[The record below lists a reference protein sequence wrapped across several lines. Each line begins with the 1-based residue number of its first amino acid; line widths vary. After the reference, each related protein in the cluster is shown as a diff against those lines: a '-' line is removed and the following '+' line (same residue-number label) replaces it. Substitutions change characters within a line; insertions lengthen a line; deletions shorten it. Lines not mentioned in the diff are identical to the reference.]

1 MNLVIRGVSFLG
13 TYWKF
18 IVKAKERKDSF
29 MTIQQAHNE
38 FVREF
43 SDGTVKTNSL
53 TTIKNYQSSLH
64 LLLLATPAKEVSD
77 ITETLL
83 RQFARYGELE
93 RKWSPNTQLTHR
105 KNLQPFTLWCVKK
118 GLLAKDPFEE
128 IERPPLP
135 ELLPS
140 YYSDDEMERILYVTS
155 EEAKNDYLRKR
166 NLAMLAVLRLAGL
179 RKSEFLGLR
188 VWDLDFEN
196 NYLKVRAVNAK
207 DRGDRVIPMSSK
219 LVQRLQ
225 SYLEVRKQKKSDL
238 LSLWLSD
245 HGQAFSKH
253 GWDHFVDQL
262 SERLGFKVKTHKFR
276 HTFATKYYQATHD
289 VIGLKQLLG
298 HKDLNTTMI
307 YAQVAPDDLRRSLEM
322 SATGSLF

>member
-1 MNLVIRGVSFLG
+1 MDIR
-13 TYWKF
+13 
-18 IVKAKERKDSF
+18 A
-29 MTIQQAHNE
+29 AHNQ
-38 FVREF
+38 FTREF
-43 SDGTVKTNSL
+43 SDGTIKTNSPG
-53 TTIKNYQSSLH
+53 TIKNYQNSLH
-64 LLLLATPAKEVSD
+64 LLLLATPVTKVED
-77 ITETLL
+77 MTETLL
-83 RQFARYGELE
+83 RQFARFGEME

-118 GLLAKDPFEE
+118 GLLAKDPFAE

-140 YYSDDEMERILYVTS
+140 YYSDEEMERILYVTS
-155 EEAKNDYLRKR
+155 EEAKNDFLRKR

-188 VWDLDFEN
+188 VWDLDFES
-196 NYLKVRAVNAK
+196 NYLKVRASNAK

-225 SYLEVRKQKKSDL
+225 SYIDIRKEKKSDL

-245 HGQAFSKH
+245 HGKSFSHH
-253 GWDHFVDQL
+253 GWDHFVKHL
-262 SERLGFKVKTHKFR
+262 SGRLKFNVKTHKFR

-307 YAQVAPDDLRRSLEM
+307 YAQVAPDDLRKSLEI
-322 SATGSLF
+322 SAINSLF